1 MIMEEVT
8 SMKKV
13 LIVED
18 EKNLARFIELELKH
32 ENYDVEIRND
42 GASGLNRALQHD
54 FDLILL
60 DLMLPEMDG
69 LEVCKRL
76 RTQKDTPIIMITAK
90 GEIEDKVTGLDYGA
104 DDYIVKPFEIE
115 ELLARSRALIRRYK
129 DEHSAKS
136 NVIEIDGIKIDKNA
150 FKVWYENET
159 LELTKTEF
167 DLLLL
172 LAENKNRVLH
182 REQILDHVWGYESEV
197 ETNVVDVYIRYLR
210 NKLKKIDK
218 QKLIETV
225 RGVGYVIRQ

>member
-1 MIMEEVT
+1 MEH
-8 SMKKV
+8 
-13 LIVED
+13 
-18 EKNLARFIELELKH
+18 A
-32 ENYDVEIRND
+32 
-42 GASGLNRALQHD
+42 
-54 FDLILL
+54 
-60 DLMLPEMDG
+60 
-69 LEVCKRL
+69 
-76 RTQKDTPIIMITAK
+76 
-90 GEIEDKVTGLDYGA
+90 
-104 DDYIVKPFEIE
+104 
-115 ELLARSRALIRRYK
+115 
-129 DEHSAKS
+129 AKS

-150 FKVWYENET
+150 FKVWYKNET

>member
-1 MIMEEVT
+1 
-8 SMKKV
+8 MKKV
-13 LIVED
+13 LIIED
-18 EKNLARFIELELKH
+18 EQNLARFIELEFKH
-32 ENYDVEIRND
+32 ENYEVEVKYD
-42 GASGLNRALQHD
+42 GVSGLNRALQHD

-90 GEIEDKVTGLDYGA
+90 GEIYDKVTGLDIGA

-115 ELLARSRALIRRYK
+115 ELLARSRALIRRYS
-129 DEHSAKS
+129 DE
-136 NVIEIDGIKIDKNA
+136 NVSDTNVVEIDGIKIDKSA
-150 FKVWYENET
+150 FHVTYQSEK

-172 LAENKNRVLH
+172 LAKNKNRVLH

-210 NKLKKIDK
+210 NKLKRIDK

>member
-1 MIMEEVT
+1 
-8 SMKKV
+8 MKKV
-13 LIVED
+13 LIIED
-18 EKNLARFIELELKH
+18 EQNLARFIELEFKH
-32 ENYDVEIRND
+32 EKYEVEVKYDGV
-42 GASGLNRALQHD
+42 SGLNRALQHD

-90 GEIEDKVTGLDYGA
+90 GEIYDKVTGLDIGA

-115 ELLARSRALIRRYK
+115 ELLARSRALIRRYS
-129 DEHSAKS
+129 DE
-136 NVIEIDGIKIDKNA
+136 NVTDTNVVDIDGIKIDKSA
-150 FKVWYENET
+150 FHVTYQNEK

-210 NKLKKIDK
+210 NKLKRIDK

>member
-8 SMKKV
+8 NMKKV

-115 ELLARSRALIRRYK
+115 ELLARSRALIRRYT
-129 DEHSAKS
+129 DEHAAKS

-172 LAENKNRVLH
+172 LAEYKNRVLH

>member
-1 MIMEEVT
+1 
-8 SMKKV
+8 MKKV
-13 LIVED
+13 LIIED
-18 EKNLARFIELELKH
+18 EQNLARFIELEFKH
-32 ENYDVEIRND
+32 ENYEVEVKYD
-42 GASGLNRALQHD
+42 GVSGLNRALQHD

-90 GEIEDKVTGLDYGA
+90 GEIYDKVTGLDIGA

-115 ELLARSRALIRRYK
+115 ELLARSRALIRRYS
-129 DEHSAKS
+129 DE
-136 NVIEIDGIKIDKNA
+136 NVSDTNVVEIDGIKIDKSA
-150 FKVWYENET
+150 FHVTYQSEK

-172 LAENKNRVLH
+172 LVENKNRVLH

-210 NKLKKIDK
+210 NKLKRIDK

>member
-1 MIMEEVT
+1 
-8 SMKKV
+8 
-13 LIVED
+13 
-18 EKNLARFIELELKH
+18 
-32 ENYDVEIRND
+32 
-42 GASGLNRALQHD
+42 
-54 FDLILL
+54 
-60 DLMLPEMDG
+60 MDG

-115 ELLARSRALIRRYK
+115 ELLARSRALIRRYT
-129 DEHSAKS
+129 DEHAAKS

-182 REQILDHVWGYESEV
+182 REQFLDHVWGYESEV